1 MLKLCKK
8 YDNYEQTIIILH
20 GDGSER
26 ARNRS
31 EDIIFFN
38 FYLFIFLD
46 FPGIHKK
53 SVKSNSY
60 HNF

>member
-8 YDNYEQTIIILH
+8 YDNYEQVIIILH

-31 EDIIFFN
+31 EDINLNFFN
-38 FYLFIFLD
+38 FFFIYF
-46 FPGIHKK
+46 FGF
-53 SVKSNSY
+53 SGNSQEVSQK
-60 HNF
+60 